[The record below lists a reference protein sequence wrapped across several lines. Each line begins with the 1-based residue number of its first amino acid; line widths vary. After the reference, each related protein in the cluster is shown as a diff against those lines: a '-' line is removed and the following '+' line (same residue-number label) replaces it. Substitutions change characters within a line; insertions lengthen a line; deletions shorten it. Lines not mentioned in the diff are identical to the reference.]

1 MDGSIVG
8 LREKR
13 IIHQLQNKTIPAYE
27 AAWAKKAGTKITLQV
42 DWDSFS
48 GCNEEVLERV
58 ERLGLKKISEAID
71 GVCVDNLG
79 KEALQEGLS
88 LVYLKQVNDR
98 ASVAA
103 SMASKTLKVCANFS
117 DIYKGY
123 VSEFTIQEVLENGL

>member
-1 MDGSIVG
+1 MG

-13 IIHQLQNKTIPAYE
+13 IIHQLQNQTIPAYE
-27 AAWAKKAGTKITLQV
+27 AALAKKTGTQIPLEV

-58 ERLGLKKISEAID
+58 ERFGLKKIADAID
-71 GVCVDNLG
+71 GVCVDDLG
-79 KEALQEGLS
+79 KEALKEGLGAIY
-88 LVYLKQVNDR
+88 LVKADDR
-98 ASVAA
+98 SHVSA
-103 SMASKTLKVCANFS
+103 SMAGKILKVCVDFS